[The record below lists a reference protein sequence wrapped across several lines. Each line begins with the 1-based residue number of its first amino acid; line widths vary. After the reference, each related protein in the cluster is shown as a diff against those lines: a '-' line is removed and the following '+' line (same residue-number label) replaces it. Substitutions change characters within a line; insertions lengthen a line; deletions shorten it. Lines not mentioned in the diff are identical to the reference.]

1 MCFREEIPSFPER
14 TNFSMI
20 AQDFITD
27 EIPPL
32 KTSDTGLK
40 ALGWMDEFKVSHL
53 PVVSGNEY
61 LGLISDTEI
70 LDMNN
75 AADELGNLKQPLI
88 RPFILGHHHIYEAMK
103 LISTLRLTVLPVI
116 SEEQHYLGVI
126 TLNHLMQNF
135 ARLAAVLEPGGI
147 VVLELNTNDYSLS
160 QIAQIIEGNDA
171 KVLSLYITPHPD
183 STKMEVTL
191 KINKQDLSGIL
202 QTFSR
207 YNYTIKASFHQSEF
221 MEDLKNR
228 YDSFMNY
235 INM

>member
-1 MCFREEIPSFPER
+1 
-14 TNFSMI
+14 MI

-32 KTSDTGLK
+32 KPTDTGLK

-53 PVVSGNEY
+53 PIVNGNEY
-61 LGLISDTEI
+61 LGIISDTEI

-75 AADELGNLKQPLI
+75 AADELGNLKQPLV
-88 RPFILGHHHIYEAMK
+88 RPHILGHSHIYEALK
-103 LISTLRLTVLPVI
+103 LISIMRLTVLPVL
-116 SEEQHYLGVI
+116 SHDQHYLGVI
-126 TLNHLMQNF
+126 TLQHLMQNF
-135 ARLAAVLEPGGI
+135 SKLGAVQEPGGI
-147 VVLELNTNDYSLS
+147 VVLELNSNDYSLS

-171 KVLSLYITPHPD
+171 KVLSLYVTPHPD
-183 STKMEVTL
+183 STKMEITL

-221 MEDLKNR
+221 MEDLRSR